1 MKVRKFFHSILSI
14 IFLNNYFFIDE
25 LQNCQND
32 SNEMNE
38 EYSQNNL
45 SLNSSNLLNAAAAAA
60 ANSICLSNNNT
71 NSPNQNRGACYII
84 GNSLVQFQN
93 DGNSSQTLTE
103 LQPAAVYTQLP
114 SIDTLGNKSKF
125 RFYQ

>member
-1 MKVRKFFHSILSI
+1 
-14 IFLNNYFFIDE
+14 
-25 LQNCQND
+25 
-32 SNEMNE
+32 MNE

-60 ANSICLSNNNT
+60 AANSICLSNNST
-71 NSPNQNRGACYII
+71 NGSNQNRGACYII

-93 DGNSSQTLTE
+93 DGNASQTLTE